1 MSQVIGDDVNQIQTR
16 KKERVNYR
24 DMVKF
29 SIISTECAL
38 SGFTCFVFSI
48 EPKNIQEA
56 LKDEFW
62 VNAMHEELHQFAK

>member
-24 DMVKF
+24 DMVKL
-29 SIISTECAL
+29 SIISSECAL
-38 SGFTCFVFSI
+38 SVFTCFVSSI

-56 LKDEFW
+56 IKDEFW
-62 VNAMHEELHQFAK
+62 VNAMHEELHRFAK